1 MNTRPVRILALS
13 SLSALLLFF
22 LLVRS
27 FIPGSSSSGR
37 GGMEP
42 RHESLVE
49 DIIQLIREDY
59 VDRVE
64 PARTMEGSYRGLIH
78 SLDMLSSYLNQGELA
93 KYKETSQVPFRDT
106 GLVLIKAPGGMPQV
120 VGFEAGRPA
129 AKAEL
134 RRGDFISSVDNR
146 SSFGLSLL
154 EVRLLLCSQED
165 RPVKVRIVRQ
175 TSTVEISVERTLP
188 PAKDFQFAPEK
199 GTAGVLTVYRLSSS
213 LSASLKSI
221 IPASVE
227 HAPGPFILDLRGCAE
242 GDSEGARRLVN
253 MFLRLPQAGSFLM
266 RNGSR
271 EPFSCPETA
280 VWEKAPLIVWVD
292 QATLGPAEI
301 VSAVLQ
307 SAKRARVVGFP
318 TLGLA
323 SKQKLFPLNDGSA
336 ILLTTGLFC
345 TASGEKLWEKGI
357 TPDVVLSEEA
367 AERSHF
373 LQKTLSL
380 TSGR

>member
-1 MNTRPVRILALS
+1 M
-13 SLSALLLFF
+13 
-22 LLVRS
+22 
-27 FIPGSSSSGR
+27 
-37 GGMEP
+37 
-42 RHESLVE
+42 
-49 DIIQLIREDY
+49 
-59 VDRVE
+59 
-64 PARTMEGSYRGLIH
+64 
-78 SLDMLSSYLNQGELA
+78 
-93 KYKETSQVPFRDT
+93 
-106 GLVLIKAPGGMPQV
+106 
-120 VGFEAGRPA
+120 
-129 AKAEL
+129 
-134 RRGDFISSVDNR
+134 
-146 SSFGLSLL
+146 
-154 EVRLLLCSQED
+154 
-165 RPVKVRIVRQ
+165 
-175 TSTVEISVERTLP
+175 
-188 PAKDFQFAPEK
+188 
-199 GTAGVLTVYRLSSS
+199 LTVYRLSPS

-227 HAPGPFILDLRGCAE
+227 HTPGPFILDLRGCAE

-266 RNGSR
+266 RDGSR

-301 VSAVLQ
+301 VAGVLQ

-323 SKQKLFPLNDGSA
+323 SKQKLFPLSDGSA

-357 TPDVVLSEEA
+357 TPDIVLSEEA